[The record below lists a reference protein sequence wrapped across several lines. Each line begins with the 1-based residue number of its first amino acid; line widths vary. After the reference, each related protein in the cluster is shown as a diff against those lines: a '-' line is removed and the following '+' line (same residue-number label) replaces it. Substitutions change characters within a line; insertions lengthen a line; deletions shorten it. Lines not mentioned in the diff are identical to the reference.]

1 LIVGAMVQ
9 LSDLYPLIVLLMKIV
24 SVVFSLVFLSFSF
37 SVKAQTK
44 KVLVDSAKVQSK
56 KVLADKIVATVGDK
70 FVLRSDIDNAIA
82 DYKRQS
88 QGQEGVNL
96 PTSCQVFEGQLIRK
110 ALVLQAEKDSI
121 NVTEDEIQN
130 AIDTRIRQFLQ
141 QFGSKEVLEE
151 VAGRSVAQLKDDF
164 RTLIKEQKLADEMQ
178 QKIVEKVKITPT
190 EVRSFFNKIP
200 TDSLPLYESEVQVM
214 ELVMH
219 PKANRD
225 VEEYVIKQL
234 MDYRRQIEA
243 GINKFD
249 QLVKLYSEDPSAK
262 ENLGQFSLNRNVKD
276 MDPAFM
282 SGAFRLKEGQI
293 SAPVKSKF
301 GYHLIQ
307 LISRSGDEAVVKHIL
322 RIPPISSDEI
332 NETKHF
338 LDSIRKD
345 IIAGKTN
352 FGEQVNKHSDD
363 DGSKFTGG
371 AISGNDGSTYVNYD
385 QLPDKEM
392 VVLLK
397 NMKPGDISAPQVFTD
412 DRGRKAVRLVYFKDR
427 TEPHRENLKDDYNRV
442 AARALGR
449 KKSQTL
455 EAWFKEHIANYY
467 IYIDPD
473 YQGCEETKEWNKVAS
488 ALTKE
493 KSY

>member
-1 LIVGAMVQ
+1 MIVGTMVQ

-24 SVVFSLVFLSFSF
+24 SVVFSIVCLSFCF
-37 SVKAQTK
+37 SAKAQT
-44 KVLVDSAKVQSK
+44 K

-70 FVLRSDIDNAIA
+70 FILRSDIDNAIA
-82 DYKRQS
+82 DYKRQA
-88 QGQEGVNL
+88 QGQEGVTL
-96 PTSCQVFEGQLIRK
+96 PSACQVLEGQLIRK

-121 NVTEDEIQN
+121 NVTEDEVQN

-151 VAGRSVAQLKDDF
+151 VAGRSIAQLKDDF
-164 RTLIKEQKLADEMQ
+164 RILIKEQNLADEMQ
-178 QKIVEKVKITPT
+178 KKIVEKVKITPT
-190 EVRSFFNKIP
+190 EVRTFFNKIP

-225 VEEYVIKQL
+225 VEEYVVKQM
-234 MDYRRQIEA
+234 MDYRRQVET

-322 RIPPISSDEI
+322 RIPPISNDEI

-345 IIAGKTN
+345 IIAGKTT

-371 AISGNDGSTYVNYD
+371 AIAGNDGSTYVSYD

-397 NMKPGDISAPQVFTD
+397 NLKPGEISAPQVFTD

-427 TEPHRENLKDDYNRV
+427 TEPHKENLKDDYNRV

-449 KKSQTL
+449 KKAQTL
-455 EAWFKEHIANYY
+455 DAWFKEHITNYY
-467 IYIDPD
+467 IYIDPE
-473 YQGCEETKEWNKVAS
+473 YQSCEETRDWTKVAN
-488 ALTKE
+488 ALIKE